1 MIKRSPQKDYDT
13 VSRSRAQRANEALV
27 NEDDGQARGIAARAN
42 STNRELETG
51 TAVLDSKLTLLKH
64 GHAFSFAALFVFTV
78 ILYARPAEFYPSP
91 WTNSLALIVGV
102 ITLAFFIATQ
112 FSLEGSVTAR
122 PKEVKLVALFMLT
135 GLLSIPLAIDPSPA
149 WADFSGTFIRG
160 ILIFIV
166 I

>member
-102 ITLAFFIATQ
+102 ITLPLFIATQ
-112 FSLEGSVTAR
+112 FSLEGSFTAR
-122 PKEVKLVALFMLT
+122 PRQVKLVAPFI
-135 GLLSIPLAIDPSPA
+135 LLRPLSLPLPLDPSPTWPPSSA
-149 WADFSGTFIRG
+149 PFSPRH
-160 ILIFIV
+160 
-166 I
+166 